1 MSPIRRKR
9 KRRNLYQSSSQNSD
23 ISPLIRLWIL
33 RFLVPLG
40 GHRSFIEKAWFSD
53 DSLAGA
59 IGLEKWLDS
68 DTEDFNARTI
78 RAELRVLHQE
88 AEEELADAVT
98 PGYLRKNITRLAQL
112 AGLSE
117 TDCRILEFATLVH
130 SEEILDDAADTLG
143 TISSHQLFQVL
154 SILLDCPKKEVRASL
169 SHHGV
174 LACSG
179 LLSIAREGV
188 SNLRSKMGL
197 LSNNFAESVLFL
209 DTDPLD
215 LLRDIIHPS
224 QPPTLNLNDFT
235 HIESSLKIL
244 TPYLRHALTTHQQ
257 GVNIFLYG
265 PPGTG
270 KTELCRLMANEMGK
284 ELFEVASE
292 DTDGEPINGKK
303 RLMAFRA
310 AQRFF
315 ANQEA
320 VLLFDEVED
329 VFSSGY
335 DSDESSNRSQSRK
348 AWINR
353 LLEGNPVP
361 SLWVSNS
368 VSCLDRAFIRRFDM
382 VIEMPVPSRQIR
394 EKIIRK
400 ACKDMLPMK
409 TIQRIADTA
418 GLAPAV
424 ITRAITVVNHIRKDI
439 GEKNTAEAVEHLI
452 NNTLT
457 ALGTEK
463 LKMSNDPNR
472 LPETY
477 DPAFINA
484 DSDLVGIA
492 EGLSKNKS
500 GRLCLYGPP
509 GTGKTAFGRWLA
521 ERLDIP
527 LSVKRASDIISKWV
541 GDTEKNIATAFQEA
555 EQDGA
560 LLLIDEMDSFL
571 QDRRRTQHS
580 WEVTAT
586 NEMLTRMESFSGVFI
601 ASTNLMD
608 GLDQAALRRFDL
620 KVKIDFLKSDQ
631 AWQLFRRHC
640 TALSLAEP
648 AINVRKRFEH
658 LAFLTPGD
666 FAAVSRQNR
675 FRPLVTPSAFVSAL
689 EQECQMKESGQQ
701 RTIGFF

>member
-1 MSPIRRKR
+1 
-9 KRRNLYQSSSQNSD
+9 
-23 ISPLIRLWIL
+23 
-33 RFLVPLG
+33 
-40 GHRSFIEKAWFSD
+40 
-53 DSLAGA
+53 
-59 IGLEKWLDS
+59 
-68 DTEDFNARTI
+68 
-78 RAELRVLHQE
+78 
-88 AEEELADAVT
+88 
-98 PGYLRKNITRLAQL
+98 
-112 AGLSE
+112 
-117 TDCRILEFATLVH
+117 
-130 SEEILDDAADTLG
+130 
-143 TISSHQLFQVL
+143 
-154 SILLDCPKKEVRASL
+154 
-169 SHHGV
+169 
-174 LACSG
+174 
-179 LLSIAREGV
+179 
-188 SNLRSKMGL
+188 MGL

-394 EKIIRK
+394 ENIIRK

-418 GLAPAV
+418 NLAPAV

-463 LKMSNDPNR
+463 LKRSNDPNR

-477 DPAFINA
+477 DPTFINA

-492 EGLSKNKS
+492 VGLSQNKS

-521 ERLDIP
+521 ERLDMP
-527 LSVKRASDIISKWV
+527 LSVIRASDIISKWV
-541 GDTEKNIATAFQEA
+541 GDTEKNIAAAFQEA

-571 QDRRRTQHS
+571 QERRNAQNS
-580 WEVTAT
+580 WEVTSV
-586 NEMLTRMESFSGVFI
+586 NEMLTRIESFSGVFI

-620 KVKIDFLKSDQ
+620 KVKIDFLKPEQ
-631 AWQLFRRHC
+631 AWQLFQRHC
-640 TALSLAEP
+640 TALSLPEP
-648 AINVRKRFEH
+648 PINVRKRFEH
-658 LAFLTPGD
+658 LALLTPGD

-689 EQECQMKESGQQ
+689 EQECQMKEGGQQ
-701 RTIGFF
+701 RAIGFF